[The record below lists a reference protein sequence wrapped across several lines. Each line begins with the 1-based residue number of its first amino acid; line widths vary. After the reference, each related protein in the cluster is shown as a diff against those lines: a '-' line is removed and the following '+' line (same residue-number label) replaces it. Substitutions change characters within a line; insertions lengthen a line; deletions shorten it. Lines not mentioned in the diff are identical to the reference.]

1 MSLSIEKFAQLLSEG
16 VHRIRLREAKTIQA
30 IQDELGYALGRAG
43 GSSIEYWRKGHLPP
57 TLTDV
62 EKLARELVRRGGLER
77 GWLEQFLVSAE
88 HPYPGQLAEEI
99 FSPARPKPG
108 RPATPPLEPPP
119 LELNPFIVGP
129 PITRPAAFFGRAY
142 ELRRIFNLWRRFPLQ
157 NVAIIGP
164 KRGGKTSLLHYLRRI
179 TRVGAAEVRPQ
190 QRTDWL
196 AQPDRYRWI
205 FVDFQDA
212 RMCLR
217 ERLLRYLLE
226 SLELPAPQPCPL
238 EKFLDIVSTNLQT
251 PTIIMLDEIGAA
263 LAAAELDM
271 QFWGSLRSLGS
282 NLTSGNL
289 GFVLTA
295 HELPADLAQA
305 SGKPS
310 PFFNIFGHTF
320 KLGPLTDPEA
330 RELIASSPRPFNEAD
345 VDWILTQSGGW
356 PYLLQI
362 LCYARLAALQEGQ
375 TGPAWQREAT
385 RQMAPYWY
393 LFS

>member
-30 IQDELGYALGRAG
+30 IQDELGYALGREG

-57 TLTDV
+57 HLAEI
-62 EKLARELVRRGGLER
+62 EKLAREIVRRGGLER
-77 GWLEQFLVSAE
+77 GWLEQFLASAE
-88 HPYPGQLAEEI
+88 HPYPGRLVEEI
-99 FSPARPKPG
+99 FSPAWRRPS
-108 RPATPPLEPPP
+108 RPVTPPLELPS
-119 LELNPFIVGP
+119 LEPNPFIVGP
-129 PITRPAAFFGRAY
+129 PITRPGSFFGRTH
-142 ELRRIFNLWRRFPLQ
+142 EVRRIFNLWRRFPLQ

-164 KRGGKTSLLHYLRRI
+164 KRAGKTSLLHYLRRI
-179 TRVGAAEVRPQ
+179 TSAGPEDLRLN
-190 QRTDWL
+190 QRSDWL
-196 AQPDRYRWI
+196 AQPEGYRWI

-217 ERLLRYLLE
+217 DRLLRYLLE
-226 SLELPAPQPCPL
+226 CLDLPAPQPCPL
-238 EKFLDIVSTNLQT
+238 EKFLDIVSVSLQT

-263 LAAAELDM
+263 LAASELNM

-282 NLTSGNL
+282 NLTGGNL
-289 GFVLTA
+289 GFMLTA

-320 KLGPLTDPEA
+320 KLGPLAEAEA
-330 RELIASSPRPFNEAD
+330 RELIASSPRPFGEAE

-362 LCYARLAALQEGQ
+362 LCHARLAALQEGQ
-375 TGPAWQREAT
+375 TGQAWQREAT

>member
-57 TLTDV
+57 NLTDV

-99 FSPARPKPG
+99 FNPARSKPG

-119 LELNPFIVGP
+119 LEPNPFIVGP
-129 PITRPAAFFGRAY
+129 PITRPAAFFGRTH

-179 TRVGAAEVRPQ
+179 TGAGPAELRPQ

-196 AQPDRYRWI
+196 AQPGRYRWI

-226 SLELPAPQPCPL
+226 KLDLPAPQPCPL
-238 EKFLDIVSTNLQT
+238 EQFLDIVSTNLQT
-251 PTIIMLDEIGAA
+251 PT
-263 LAAAELDM
+263 
-271 QFWGSLRSLGS
+271 
-282 NLTSGNL
+282 
-289 GFVLTA
+289 
-295 HELPADLAQA
+295 
-305 SGKPS
+305 
-310 PFFNIFGHTF
+310 
-320 KLGPLTDPEA
+320 
-330 RELIASSPRPFNEAD
+330 
-345 VDWILTQSGGW
+345 
-356 PYLLQI
+356 
-362 LCYARLAALQEGQ
+362 
-375 TGPAWQREAT
+375 
-385 RQMAPYWY
+385 
-393 LFS
+393 